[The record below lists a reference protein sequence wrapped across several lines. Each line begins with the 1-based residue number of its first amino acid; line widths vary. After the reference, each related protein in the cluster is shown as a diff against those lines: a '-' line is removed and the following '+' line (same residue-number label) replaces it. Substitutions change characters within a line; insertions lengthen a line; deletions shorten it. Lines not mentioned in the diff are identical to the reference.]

1 VASGS
6 CGRGGRILRSAPWL
20 PLLAGT
26 GAAMLLL
33 LGAGAGHGSGF
44 APVMSLLGLA
54 ACGGAAAYV
63 LDEESTAVLD
73 ATPTSLAHR
82 VLWRLVLVA
91 MPAAAAMTG
100 LLLLDRLDPSTH
112 WLRMVPFAAGC
123 LAIGVV
129 LAAVLRRGGHPAPGD
144 LASVVAVAVVVLLV
158 ATEPLRAWVSVA
170 PLGDTRHAG
179 RTVLLWAA
187 VVLACGAV
195 TAWCSRDP
203 GVPHAGP
210 AASSGA
216 KWWRHAELNH

>member
-1 VASGS
+1 MRS
-6 CGRGGRILRSAPWL
+6 RGAFVLRSAPWL

-33 LGAGAGHGSGF
+33 LGAVVGHSSGF
-44 APVMSLLGLA
+44 APVMSMLGLA

-91 MPAAAAMTG
+91 LPAAVAMTG

-129 LAAVLRRGGHPAPGD
+129 LAAVLRRGGNRAPGD
-144 LASVVAVAVVVLLV
+144 LAGVLAVAVAVLLV

-170 PLGDTRHAG
+170 PLGDRGHVG
-179 RTVLLWAA
+179 RTVVLWSA
-187 VVLACGAV
+187 VVLVCAAV
-195 TAWCSRDP
+195 TARCSRDP
-203 GVPHAGP
+203 GVPGTGYARVADVEGHLP
-210 AASSGA
+210 LQ
-216 KWWRHAELNH
+216 R

>member
-1 VASGS
+1 VASGTRA
-6 CGRGGRILRSAPWL
+6 RGARILRSAPWL

-26 GAAMLLL
+26 GAALLLL
-33 LGAGAGHGSGF
+33 LGAVVGHGGGF
-44 APVMSLLGLA
+44 APVMSMLGLA

-82 VLWRLVLVA
+82 VLWRLVLLGIPAGVA
-91 MPAAAAMTG
+91 LTG

-129 LAAVLRRGGHPAPGD
+129 LAAALRRGGNRAPGD

-158 ATEPLRAWVSVA
+158 ATEPLRAWVSLA
-170 PLGDTRHAG
+170 PLGDTGHAG
-179 RTVLLWAA
+179 RTVLLWSAI
-187 VVLACGAV
+187 VLVCAAV
-195 TAWCSRDP
+195 TARCSRDP
-203 GVPHAGP
+203 GVPGAGYSRVREI
-210 AASSGA
+210 ADAG
-216 KWWRHAELNH
+216 R